1 MSRYL
6 PITFLL
12 LLIFCTWTFPVQ
24 AGKFNRVLN
33 IGDAA
38 PAWGDLKSVDGR
50 ALALSDFAESSA
62 IVVVFFANRCPV
74 SQLYSQRLSALADD
88 FRDRKVAVVAISVSH
103 SEADQFEAMQ
113 IRSRQQQFRFEYLQD
128 LSQESARRFGAT
140 CTPHAFVLDRERKI
154 AYMGAIDDN
163 FRQPD
168 QVAEPYLRLALDA
181 LLKGEKPE
189 IRETRQ
195 TGCDIE
201 FVSPSK

>member
-1 MSRYL
+1 M
-6 PITFLL
+6 
-12 LLIFCTWTFPVQ
+12 
-24 AGKFNRVLN
+24 RVA
-33 IGDAA
+33 IG
-38 PAWGDLKSVDGR
+38 
-50 ALALSDFAESSA
+50 
-62 IVVVFFANRCPV
+62 VV
-74 SQLYSQRLSALADD
+74 YADD